1 MLLKPVYVQT
11 NYLKQFLDSGD
22 RLIKQYG
29 FGDNKYYTLH
39 CPKCSKKSSIF
50 QSPRR
55 DTYIF
60 KCHGGCQ
67 FPTLKGF
74 SDSMTLHNL
83 IKNYGGSDLFQRWE
97 EGVYTELEGI
107 PKKGQ
112 NYFGMWGIK
121 KENRKSKKT
130 QTPK

>member
-1 MLLKPVYVQT
+1 MLLKPIYNQT
-11 NYLKQFLDSGD
+11 NYLNQFLNCGD

-29 FGDNKYYTLH
+29 FGDNKYYLLK
-39 CPKCSKKSSIF
+39 CPKCNKRSSIF
-50 QSPRR
+50 QSPNK

-60 KCHGGCQ
+60 KCYGGCQ
-67 FPTLKGF
+67 FSTLKGF

-97 EGVYTELEGI
+97 EGVYMELEET
-107 PKKGQ
+107 PKEKGQ

-121 KENRKSKKT
+121 NRKSKKT
-130 QTPK
+130 HTEF

>member
-1 MLLKPVYVQT
+1 MLLKPIYNQT
-11 NYLKQFLDSGD
+11 NYLNQFLNCGD

-29 FGDNKYYTLH
+29 FGDDKYYLLK
-39 CPKCSKKSSIF
+39 CPKCNKRSSIF
-50 QSPRR
+50 QSPNK

-60 KCHGGCQ
+60 KCYGGCQ

-97 EGVYTELEGI
+97 EGVYMELEET
-107 PKKGQ
+107 PKEKGQ

-121 KENRKSKKT
+121 NRKSKKT
-130 QTPK
+130 HTEF